1 MSAGAVAASQA
12 GYTARSRRQ
21 VVFTMGGLML
31 TLFLSSLDQTVVS
44 TAMPRIIADLGG
56 FDRFTWVTT
65 AYLVASTTAVPIV
78 GRLSDLYGRKMFFLG
93 GIVVFL
99 LGSIL
104 AGVSQSMNQLIV
116 FRAIQ
121 GIGGGSIMALSFTT
135 VGDLFSPAERGKY
148 QGVVAAVFG
157 LSSVIGPTLG
167 GFITDNLSWHWVFY
181 VNVPLGLPI
190 IALFIRFFP
199 NIRPAQRTRRLD
211 YAGMALL
218 VLVVV
223 PLLVGLSLG
232 GVQFE
237 WLSLQIVGILAFA
250 AVMTVAFVFVER
262 RAENPVMPLSIYA
275 NRVVSISLIAV
286 FITGF
291 GMFGSIIFIPLFFQG
306 VLGASATSSGS
317 FLTPMMLSMVVA
329 ATLSG
334 QALSRLGGHYRIQGL
349 VGIAVM
355 TAGIALTSR
364 VTAETS
370 FGQAVA
376 GIVVTGLGLGVTF
389 PKLHDR
395 RAERGCAQPAWRRD
409 LRDSVLSLRGRRL
422 GPGGAWIVYGEPVR
436 RRTTGVAA
444 AGDQGGAAG
453 GPARPHGEEPAGA
466 GQSRGP
472 GRAAGKL
479 RGPRSAGRG
488 DRGTA
493 PCDAARDAGLSH
505 WRRVRGRG
513 GGAGHCVRRDD
524 LSEGSSAQG
533 AQLQGG
539 SQKNLSPADPE
550 RSPSDRQRAA
560 CSTLGAC
567 PTDSL
572 TTTSPKTLRGPRQ

>member
-1 MSAGAVAASQA
+1 MSADAVADSQA

-31 TLFLSSLDQTVVS
+31 ALFLSSLDQTVVS

-99 LGSIL
+99 LGSVL

-181 VNVPLGLPI
+181 VNIPLGLPI

-262 RAENPVMPLSIYA
+262 RAENPIMPPSIYA

-389 PKLHDR
+389 PSFTIAVQNAVAPNLLGAATSATQFYR
-395 RAERGCAQPAWRRD
+395 
-409 LRDSVLSLRGRRL
+409 SV
-422 GPGGAWIVYGEPVR
+422 GGALGLAVLGSYMANR
-436 RRTTGVAA
+436 FA
-444 AGDQGGAAG
+444 AGLRESLPPAIREALPADQLARMEKNPQALVNPEALEGLRASFADHGPQGAEIVAQLL
-453 GPARPHGEEPAGA
+453 ATLRETLASAIGA
-466 GQSRGP
+466 VFVVVAVALAVAFVVTIFLREVP
-472 GRAAGKL
+472 L
-479 RGPRSAGRG
+479 RGPSSR
-488 DRGTA
+488 
-493 PCDAARDAGLSH
+493 AARK
-505 WRRVRGRG
+505 R
-513 GGAGHCVRRDD
+513 
-524 LSEGSSAQG
+524 
-533 AQLQGG
+533 
-539 SQKNLSPADPE
+539 
-550 RSPSDRQRAA
+550 
-560 CSTLGAC
+560 T
-567 PTDSL
+567 
-572 TTTSPKTLRGPRQ
+572 